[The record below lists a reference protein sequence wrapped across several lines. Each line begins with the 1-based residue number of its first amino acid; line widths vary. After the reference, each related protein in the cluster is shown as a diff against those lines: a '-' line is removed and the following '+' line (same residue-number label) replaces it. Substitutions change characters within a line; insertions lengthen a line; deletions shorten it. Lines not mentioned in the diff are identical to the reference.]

1 MVGQDEAGQQVP
13 DSGIKLS
20 GRKKTAMRNLKNRT
34 RKYPGNLYT
43 GVALLTIA
51 AVIAVAVYGT
61 LWKGGADDGG
71 HASAVE
77 LTDEPGHGHELAK
90 VTPRHD
96 GGHHDAALTHEREA
110 AEGRVFAITLDAE
123 EWLFEPAVLEVP
135 VGHRVELSLVNHGMV
150 EHDVEVIGVPVEDI
164 EVIGAVEGHERLGG
178 GHHDEGV
185 IAAHADPGT
194 TATVVFTVTKVGEYE
209 FACTIPGHKE
219 AGMVG
224 KLVVTE

>member
-1 MVGQDEAGQQVP
+1 M
-13 DSGIKLS
+13 KNL
-20 GRKKTAMRNLKNRT
+20 MNRNS
-34 RKYPGNLYT
+34 KYPRILYT
-43 GVALLTIA
+43 GVALMTIA
-51 AVIAVAVYGT
+51 AVIAVAAYGT
-61 LWKGGADDGG
+61 PWKGGADDSG

-77 LTDEPGHGHELAK
+77 RTDETIHGHELAK
-90 VTPRHD
+90 ETH
-96 GGHHDAALTHEREA
+96 GHESGHHEAAVTHEREA
-110 AEGRVFAITLDAE
+110 AEGRVFEITLDAE

-150 EHDVEVIGVPVEDI
+150 EHDVEVVGVPVEDI
-164 EVIGAVEGHERLGG
+164 EVVGAVERHERLGG

-185 IAAHADPGT
+185 IAAHAEPGT
-194 TATVVFTVTKVGEYE
+194 TATVVFTATEVGEYD

>member
-1 MVGQDEAGQQVP
+1 
-13 DSGIKLS
+13 
-20 GRKKTAMRNLKNRT
+20 MRNLKNRNS
-34 RKYPGNLYT
+34 KYPRILYT

-71 HASAVE
+71 DPSAVE

-90 VTPRHD
+90 VTPGRD

-110 AEGRVFAITLDAE
+110 AEGRVFEITLDAE

-150 EHDVEVIGVPVEDI
+150 EHDVEVVGVPVEDI
-164 EVIGAVEGHERLGG
+164 EVVGAVERLGG
-178 GHHDEGV
+178 DHHDEGV
-185 IAAHADPGT
+185 IATHAEPGT
-194 TATVVFTVTKVGEYE
+194 TATVVFTATEVGEYE